1 MARYP
6 GEESERRF
14 PHRVLR
20 DTVGRLF
27 AACGMNADDA
37 GTLADS
43 LAHADLR
50 GIHSHGVLR
59 VPDYVQKLTSD
70 GVDPAGRPRVV
81 SDIGGALV
89 VDADNAMGQIAG
101 RLAIDRAIARASRIN
116 VAFVAVR
123 GSNHSGALDWYTL
136 RAAEHDMIGIAGTN
150 ALPTMAPPG
159 GTEKLVGLNPV
170 SVAIPGGETGPLVL
184 DVALGATAH
193 GKIRVYAQKRQPI
206 PEGWA
211 LDAEGRPTTD
221 AAAALEGL
229 IQPIGGHKG
238 TGLAMMVGILASV
251 LSGAGYGTESGNMAD
266 GAVPGADG
274 QFYMAL
280 NVAGFREIGAF
291 KAHVDRLVRQY
302 RGSRRA
308 DGVERLYLP
317 GEIEAELEARN
328 RRDGVPLNDGTVALI
343 AAAGEQLGVDVSALL
358 AAAR

>member
-1 MARYP
+1 M
-6 GEESERRF
+6 
-14 PHRVLR
+14 
-20 DTVGRLF
+20 
-27 AACGMNADDA
+27 
-37 GTLADS
+37 
-43 LAHADLR
+43 
-50 GIHSHGVLR
+50 
-59 VPDYVQKLTSD
+59 
-70 GVDPAGRPRVV
+70 

-101 RLAIDRAIARASRIN
+101 RLAIDRAIARASRVN

-123 GSNHSGALDWYTL
+123 GSNHCGALDWYTL

-159 GTEKLVGLNPV
+159 GTEKIVGLNPV

-238 TGLAMMVGILASV
+238 IGLAMMVGVLSSV
-251 LSGAGYGTESGNMAD
+251 LSGAGYGTESGNMTD
-266 GAVPGADG
+266 GALPGSDG
-274 QFYMAL
+274 QFYMAI
-280 NVAGFREIGAF
+280 NVAGFRAVRDF
-291 KAHVDRLVRQY
+291 KADVDRLVRQY
-302 RGSRRA
+302 RDSRRVA
-308 DGVERLYLP
+308 GVDRLYLP
-317 GEIEAELEARN
+317 GEIEAETEARN
-328 RRDGVPLNDGTVALI
+328 RRDGVPLNDETVALI
-343 AAAGEQLGVDVSALL
+343 ADSAARLGVDL
-358 AAAR
+358 ADLMAASR